1 MEEERKPSCQACWH
15 GRTERI
21 SPIWEGDDGPAICGI
36 DYQYRCK
43 IHDMVVPRDYY
54 CDKFELPF

>member
-1 MEEERKPSCQACWH
+1 MEKEKKPSCQACWH
-15 GRTERI
+15 TTTERLT
-21 SPIWEGDDGPAICGI
+21 PVDDEYNYDVCGI